1 MVESSEYTSEQEEDV
16 EELVKI
22 QKITTKI
29 INVKD
34 LDQIEDSP
42 NYKRFFQPFKKK
54 KFMALKTA
62 EQGIKIATRVTQF
75 SKNMRDRIKMNLIQN
90 EHNWPD
96 DD

>member
-1 MVESSEYTSEQEEDV
+1 M
-16 EELVKI
+16 VKI
-22 QKITTKI
+22 HKTTTRI
-29 INVKD
+29 INLKD
-34 LDQIEDSP
+34 LEQLENTP
-42 NYKRFFQPFKKK
+42 NYKRFLQPFKKK

-75 SKNMRDRIKMNLIQN
+75 SKNMRDRLKMNLIQN